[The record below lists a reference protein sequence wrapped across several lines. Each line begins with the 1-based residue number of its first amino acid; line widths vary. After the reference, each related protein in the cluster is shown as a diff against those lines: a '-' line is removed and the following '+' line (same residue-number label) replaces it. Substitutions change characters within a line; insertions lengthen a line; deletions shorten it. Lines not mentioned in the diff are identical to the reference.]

1 MVERMRVLIG
11 YDGSPGGRAMLE
23 DLRWA
28 GLPAQVEA
36 EVVSV
41 AETWFPLP
49 ASLGGVETGFARE
62 SLTGVDKA
70 KRLAAEADERLRK
83 IFPRWKISYAAASG
97 SPTAILLGHAENW
110 NADLLVV
117 GAHGLTGMGGL
128 LLGDVAQK
136 IATEAHCPVRIA
148 RGRER
153 AVGDPPRL
161 IVGIDGSPG
170 SEAAVGAVLERHWPA
185 GCAVRIVNALWNLPA
200 PPVGLEQHET
210 MALQISEWVAHENA
224 RIGEMVGQARQRL
237 EAKGLAVTVTVRE
250 ADPKKL
256 LIEEAVNWNAETI
269 FLGARGRGR
278 LERMLLGS
286 VSAAIVQRA
295 PCSVEIVR

>member
-1 MVERMRVLIG
+1 M
-11 YDGSPGGRAMLE
+11 
-23 DLRWA
+23 
-28 GLPAQVEA
+28 
-36 EVVSV
+36 
-41 AETWFPLP
+41 
-49 ASLGGVETGFARE
+49 
-62 SLTGVDKA
+62 
-70 KRLAAEADERLRK
+70 
-83 IFPRWKISYAAASG
+83 
-97 SPTAILLGHAENW
+97 
-110 NADLLVV
+110 
-117 GAHGLTGMGGL
+117 
-128 LLGDVAQK
+128 
-136 IATEAHCPVRIA
+136 RIA

-170 SEAAVGAVLERHWPA
+170 AEAAVGAVLERHWPA